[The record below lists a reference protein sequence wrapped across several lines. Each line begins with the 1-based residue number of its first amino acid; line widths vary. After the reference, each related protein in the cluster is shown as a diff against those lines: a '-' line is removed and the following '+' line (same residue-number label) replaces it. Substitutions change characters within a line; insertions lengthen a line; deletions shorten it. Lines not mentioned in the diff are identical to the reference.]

1 MVQTKKR
8 TTMRA
13 LKKSRNTK
21 KTRGTRYNKRKHNRK
36 PMGKK
41 RRTRRTRR
49 TNKRMYGGSATD
61 IISSFGTNEGANT
74 LGVVSSQTNNVSQ
87 NVYVQP
93 IVNPNIGF
101 I

>member
-41 RRTRRTRR
+41 RRTRRT
-49 TNKRMYGGSATD
+49 NKRMYGGSATD
-61 IISSFGTNEGANT
+61 IFSSFGTNEGANT
-74 LGVVSSQTNNVSQ
+74 LGVVSGQTNNVLS

-93 IVNPNIGF
+93 IVNPTGVF
-101 I
+101 V

>member
-8 TTMRA
+8 TTMRV

-41 RRTRRTRR
+41 RRT
-49 TNKRMYGGSATD
+49 NKRMYGGSATD

-74 LGVVSSQTNNVSQ
+74 LNVVSGQTNNVSP